1 MRADRLGETNKGIFA
16 TFLFQRPQNETPL
29 HPLSR
34 PKNHAAKSL
43 FIGYQESLQKLHLK
57 KV

>member
-1 MRADRLGETNKGIFA
+1 
-16 TFLFQRPQNETPL
+16 
-29 HPLSR
+29 LSR

-57 KV
+57 KVWRLSWVSQA